1 MTRPPNPGSISEAA
15 HGPVGS
21 PGANGRC
28 VYLGWATCFVLAGLL
43 FGLTANRGAQWQD
56 SGNNILRV
64 VTREP
69 VNPLGLALS
78 HPLHHWLG
86 RFAVWLDW
94 FEPCL
99 AITLISSLAAA
110 VAVANTFGCVY
121 SLTRMRSGAAFA
133 AMSLALAHTFW
144 QMATL
149 AEMYTLAAALLSGEC
164 WCLIVFAR
172 TRRPIYLWRALLLN
186 GVGVSNHLLAVLT
199 TPVLAVVVLI
209 AARRKDMRFPGVLL
223 AGAMWLIGSAP
234 YTGMVLEEFVRSGDL
249 TGALRS
255 ALFGHGYSDEV
266 LSTSLSLR
274 HLGVSIGFILLNF
287 PNLLLPAAAYGLVA
301 GGRLG
306 VPTLVR
312 RGLLAGLTI
321 HAVFVLRYPIV
332 DQHTFFLPM
341 YVLLSIFGGIGLA
354 RFLDRASG
362 LRRALTLTAAC
373 GLLGLTPC
381 LYAVLPDVARHWKV
395 LASVERHKPY
405 RDDYVYLFT
414 PWSIVERSA
423 ERMSREA
430 VALAGADGIVIVED
444 RMAEFAVC
452 YQALRADY
460 DELQILNNLPA
471 ELAREALDA
480 HRPVVLVPANT
491 ETPRTNPHMG
501 TWRRIGDLYL
511 LVGAS
516 KDPRTNSVPDVRA
529 PGASPVTGPRACAR
543 GSDRKVALSRY
554 AVRGTLPLIGSRRV
568 MWIGSQKITFS
579 GRDVSSFP

>member
-1 MTRPPNPGSISEAA
+1 M
-15 HGPVGS
+15 
-21 PGANGRC
+21 
-28 VYLGWATCFVLAGLL
+28 LAGLL

-56 SGNNILRV
+56 SGFHILRI
-64 VTREP
+64 VTQEP

-86 RFAVWLDW
+86 RFVVSLDL
-94 FEPCL
+94 FEPCV
-99 AITLISSLAAA
+99 AITLLSSFAAA

-121 SLTRMRSGAAFA
+121 ALTRHWPAAILA
-133 AMSLALAHTFW
+133 AASLALAHTFW

-149 AEMYTLAAALLSGEC
+149 TETYTLAAALLSAEC
-164 WCLIVFAR
+164 WCVIAYAR
-172 TRRPIYLWRALLLN
+172 TRRPVYLWVAFFLN
-186 GVGVSNHLLAVLT
+186 GLGISNHLLASLT
-199 TPVLAVVVLI
+199 TPVLAVI
-209 AARRKDMRFPGVLL
+209 ALHAVRARAMRVRGLAPG
-223 AGAMWLIGSAP
+223 AAAWLIGAAP
-234 YTGMVLEEFVRSGDL
+234 YGVMVLNELVATHDFAGTLS
-249 TGALRS
+249 S
-255 ALFGHGYSDEV
+255 ALFGHAYDRDV
-266 LSTSLSLR
+266 LNTTLSARRCLI
-274 HLGVSIGFILLNF
+274 SAAFILLNF

-321 HAVFVLRYPIV
+321 HAAFVLRYPIV

-341 YVLLSIFGGIGLA
+341 YVLLSIFGGIGFA

-362 LRRALTLTAAC
+362 LRRAVALTAAC
-373 GLLGLTPC
+373 GLLALTPC

-423 ERMSREA
+423 DRMSREA

-444 RMAEFAVC
+444 RMAEFAVR
-452 YQALRADY
+452 YRALRADY

-501 TWRRIGDLYL
+501 TWRRIGDLSL
-511 LVGAS
+511 LVGAN
-516 KDPRTNSVPDVRA
+516 KDPRTSLVPDVRA

>member
-1 MTRPPNPGSISEAA
+1 MTRPRNPGSISEAA
-15 HGPVGS
+15 HGPAGS

-249 TGALRS
+249 TGTLRS
-255 ALFGHGYSDEV
+255 ALFGHGYSDKV

-287 PNLLLPAAAYGLVA
+287 PNLFLPAAMFGMASARNTFRPPPQGVGHPCELAA
-301 GGRLG
+301 GRGLG
-306 VPTLVR
+306 VPALVR
-312 RGLLAGLTI
+312 RALLAGLLI
-321 HAVFVLRYPIV
+321 HAIFVLRYPIV

-341 YVLLSIFGGIGLA
+341 YVLLSIFGGIGFA

-362 LRRALTLTAAC
+362 LRRAVALTAAW

-423 ERMSREA
+423 DRMSREA

-444 RMAEFAVC
+444 RMAEFAVR

-460 DELQILNNLPA
+460 DELQILNKLPA
-471 ELAREALDA
+471 EVAREALDA

-501 TWRRIGDLYL
+501 TWRRIGDLSL

-516 KDPRTNSVPDVRA
+516 KDPRTSSVPDVRH
-529 PGASPVTGPRACAR
+529 RAQAR
-543 GSDRKVALSRY
+543 
-554 AVRGTLPLIGSRRV
+554 
-568 MWIGSQKITFS
+568 
-579 GRDVSSFP
+579 